1 MAVTGPAK
9 HADDTAEWRQ
19 KVLQDPSL
27 VLDDPEVMK
36 ALVLASETAMGG
48 NVVDLRA
55 MAMDRLE
62 GRLARLDETHRA
74 VIAAAYD
81 NLASTNQIHRALLRV
96 MDAERFEDFVL
107 ELDNDVASILQVDCV
122 RLVLESDDGDSAGLG
137 PLGKVLKV
145 RKPGYV
151 EVYMSGSKGTP
162 PRPIVLR
169 QGVPAEGN
177 PYGDRAADLQS
188 EALMRL
194 DLGARRLPAL
204 LAMGTEDPHRFK
216 SGQGTDL
223 VGFFSGV
230 FARSLRHW
238 LS

>member
-27 VLDDPEVMK
+27 VLDDPELMR
-36 ALVLASETAMGG
+36 ALVLASDIAMGG

-62 GRLARLDETHRA
+62 VRLARLDETHRA

-81 NLASTNQIHRALLRV
+81 NLASTNQVHRALLRV
-96 MDAERFEDFVL
+96 LDADRFEDFVL
-107 ELDNDVASILQVDCV
+107 ELDNDVAAILQVDCV
-122 RLVLESDDGDSAGLG
+122 RLVLESDDGDAAGLG
-137 PLGKVLKV
+137 PLASVLKV

-151 EVYMSGSKGTP
+151 EAYMSGAKGAP
-162 PRPIVLR
+162 ARPIVLR
-169 QGVPAEGN
+169 QGQPPEHN
-177 PYGDRAADLQS
+177 PYGDRAADLRS

-194 DLGARRLPAL
+194 DLGPRRLPAL

-216 SGQGTDL
+216 PGQGTDL

-230 FARSLRHW
+230 FGRSLRHW